1 MTQPYL
7 IRRDSS
13 AWTVQVW
20 VSFTLAIAACA
31 VGVWNM
37 PSEELDRAFL
47 AIGFFFCLFA
57 AFTLAKMIRDN
68 RDERID
74 TGAWIMTVWIGF
86 FVAVVLTA
94 WGLFRM
100 KIGDWEKAYM
110 VVSWI
115 FLVNMVFTVAKTVR
129 DKQEADVLESSSGA
143 ERLSPTR
150 EPSERP

>member
-1 MTQPYL
+1 MTQQYL
-7 IRRDSS
+7 IRRDSG

-20 VSFTLAIAACA
+20 VSFALAIAAC
-31 VGVWNM
+31 VIGVWNM

-129 DKQEADVLESSSGA
+129 DKQEADILESSSG
-143 ERLSPTR
+143 
-150 EPSERP
+150 SERSPPAKEPPERP